1 MLSFS
6 TGRSFLKEKN
16 LSTSATVSL
25 CYNDI
30 RDQQRNLSLGID
42 LSAGYTL
49 AKVHQFSFSAGFN
62 KYSDTNISADR
73 TSMGTT
79 EVTASLGYNY
89 TFTLLHLKRK
99 GKVNSEGKSE

>member
-1 MLSFS
+1 M
-6 TGRSFLKEKN
+6 
-16 LSTSATVSL
+16 SL

-30 RDQQRNLSLGID
+30 RDQQRNLSVGAD

-79 EVTASLGYNY
+79 EINLSLGYNY
-89 TFTLLHLKRK
+89 TFSLLHLKRHAEK
-99 GKVNSEGKSE
+99 KTE